1 MGQITV
7 FLDNT
12 GRPIG
17 TCPAG
22 HESNWL
28 NDIEGNNHHAGMV
41 ARQVS
46 ATDDEW
52 DAWARRNVG
61 YIGLCRPWFS

>member
-1 MGQITV
+1 MSAITV
-7 FLDNT
+7 FLDNS

-22 HESNWL
+22 HEQEWL
-28 NDIEGNNHHAGMV
+28 NGPFRKGDNKHAEQV

-46 ATDDEW
+46 STDEQWHD
-52 DAWARRNVG
+52 WARRNAQAG
-61 YIGLCRPWFS
+61 KCLPW